1 MFVVYSIVIIP
12 FIGAIHVS
20 LTDEKRVGGIR
31 RLSLIYTCMTYYIS
45 IMIWIEFDG
54 SKVGIQIVSKFM
66 GWDIFNIAFGV
77 DGLSVFFVLLTALT
91 IPIAVISGYYIEE
104 RNQKLYLSL
113 ILIFSGFIILVFISL
128 DLIIFYVSFEA
139 VLVPLTLLVGI
150 YGGRRRINAAYL
162 LFLYTLFGSLP
173 MLLSFLS
180 IYTITKTTNIVVL
193 SIMSKDY
200 PNKIW
205 LGIFIGLATA
215 HAEANSAVSV
225 VLAGPVLKLEAY
237 AHIRVLIQL
246 IPDQTEYFQGLV
258 LVISM
263 ISVIYTAF
271 ICMRQTDF
279 KQLVA
284 YSLINHIGIVCL
296 GIYSNTVTGVEG
308 GIMLLISHGVVSP
321 ALFILVGAVIYD
333 RYHDRTIRYYTGEFI
348 SLAGAFQTFPVITI
362 LASSSIVISALIDIT
377 RVEFHVLIPLL
388 ILMLA
393 LGVYPNIVLDYL
405 HVSCSSLIY

>member
-54 SKVGIQIVSKFM
+54 SKVGIQIVSKFT

-150 YGGRRRINAAYL
+150 YGGRRRISAAYL

-200 PNKIW
+200 PNMIW

-225 VLAGPVLKLEAY
+225 VLAGLVLKLATY

-246 IPDQTEYFQGLV
+246 IPDQTEYFQGIV

-284 YSLINHIGIVCL
+284 YSSINHIGIV
-296 GIYSNTVTGVEG
+296 VEG
-308 GIMLLISHGVVSP
+308 GIMLSISHGVVSP
-321 ALFILVGAVIYD
+321 ALFILVGGVIYD
-333 RYHDRTIRYYTGEFI
+333 RYHNRTIRYYRGEFI

-377 RVEFHVLIPLL
+377 RLEFHVLIPLL

>member
-54 SKVGIQIVSKFM
+54 SKVGIQIVSKFT

-104 RNQKLYLSL
+104 RNQKLYLR
-113 ILIFSGFIILVFISL
+113 FIILVFISL

-150 YGGRRRINAAYL
+150 YGGRRRISAAYL

-200 PNKIW
+200 PNMIW

-225 VLAGPVLKLEAY
+225 VLAGLVLKLATY

-246 IPDQTEYFQGLV
+246 IPDQTEYFQGIV

-284 YSLINHIGIVCL
+284 YSSINHIGIVCL

-308 GIMLLISHGVVSP
+308 GIMLSISHGVVSP
-321 ALFILVGAVIYD
+321 ALFILVGGVIYD
-333 RYHDRTIRYYTGEFI
+333 RYHNRTIRYYRGEFI

-377 RVEFHVLIPLL
+377 RLEFHVLIPLL

>member
-54 SKVGIQIVSKFM
+54 SKVGIQIVSKFT

-104 RNQKLYLSL
+104 RNQKLYLR
-113 ILIFSGFIILVFISL
+113 FIISVFISL

-150 YGGRRRINAAYL
+150 YGGRRRISAAYL

-200 PNKIW
+200 PNMIW
-205 LGIFIGLATA
+205 LGIFIGLAVKTPLTA

-225 VLAGPVLKLEAY
+225 VLAGLVLKLATY

-246 IPDQTEYFQGLV
+246 IPDQTEYFQGIV

-284 YSLINHIGIVCL
+284 YSSINHIGIVCL

-308 GIMLLISHGVVSP
+308 GIMLSISHGVVSP
-321 ALFILVGAVIYD
+321 ALFILVGGVIYD
-333 RYHDRTIRYYTGEFI
+333 RYHDRTIRYYRGEFI

-377 RVEFHVLIPLL
+377 RLEFHVLIPLL